1 MKTNNYAN
9 VYYINDRNNFG
20 ILNELNW
27 IFRQNLLMIVTVM
40 DKELIVRNEK
50 SLFSK
55 GMKIRTLEFLYSFSK
70 TAVSKCGSKVTSFIL
85 TLNITF

>member
-1 MKTNNYAN
+1 
-9 VYYINDRNNFG
+9 
-20 ILNELNW
+20 
-27 IFRQNLLMIVTVM
+27 MIVTVM
-40 DKELIVRNEK
+40 DKELIERNEK